1 VARVLHIY
9 VDLSWA
15 GEPMVG
21 VAEQDPAMVVLATE
35 VRAWARKGGVVVRGA
50 KVARRVRARGL
61 VVPPDLAMAAEWNLV
76 SDPIIVW
83 GREGVCK
90 LPILIR

>member
-1 VARVLHIY
+1 MAGVFHVYI
-9 VDLSWA
+9 DLCRA

-21 VAEQDPAMVVLATE
+21 VAEWDPAMVILATE

-50 KVARRVRARGL
+50 KIARCVRARGL
-61 VVPPDLAMAAEWNLV
+61 VVPPDLAMATEWNLV

-83 GREGVCK
+83 GREGIHK
-90 LPILIR
+90 LPILIW